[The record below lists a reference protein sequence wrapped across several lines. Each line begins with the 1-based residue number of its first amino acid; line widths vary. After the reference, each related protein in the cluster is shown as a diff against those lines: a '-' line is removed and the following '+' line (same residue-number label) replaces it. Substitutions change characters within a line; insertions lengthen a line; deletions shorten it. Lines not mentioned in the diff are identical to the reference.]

1 MRCPKCSH
9 DQKYKDGMKCGQ
21 CGYRFV
27 FDPKTDKL
35 RDNVICQMS
44 QQLSD
49 NGHYYFTR
57 TQLATQIGK
66 YWRNHNIGGVIFIGC
81 SLIFVMIFLG
91 VILTAAGFSW
101 FMVVVVL
108 PLMIFPIRSKD
119 RIAFK
124 DVQASIQ
131 RYHKIHPIEQMVNGK
146 AFVETPDNPIQLKQ
160 KISSL
165 DFSLDNPAAIDT
177 QTVEPTQQEDWFLAP
192 EHILIVERDDIVDM
206 LIRNRFHLETKTLV
220 VSFSGYP
227 TSAFKACPGFI
238 KNNPNMSVQV
248 LHDASVN
255 SFGFIHKIRGDAK
268 WRFAREN
275 LVDLG
280 LSRES
285 LADKSLL
292 RPWLPG
298 ANGDKLI
305 FSKNFNKMLREG
317 RSFPI
322 DSLPPKPLLNQL
334 SAAVVAG
341 ALTFAVAETF
351 LELSHDN
358 YG

>member
-9 DQKYKDGMKCGQ
+9 EQKYKDGMKCVQ

-27 FDPKTDKL
+27 FNPKTDKL
-35 RDNVICQMS
+35 RDNVISQMI

-57 TQLATQIGK
+57 TQLATEIGK
-66 YWRNHNIGGVIFIGC
+66 YWRKQKIGPIGFVII
-81 SLIFVMIFLG
+81 VMIFWS
-91 VILTAAGFSW
+91 IISAISEFSW
-101 FMVVVVL
+101 FMAVAIFSFVVL
-108 PLMIFPIRSKD
+108 PLTIFWAIRRKN

-131 RYHKIHPIEQMVNGK
+131 NYHKIHPIEQMVNGK
-146 AFVETPDNPIQLKQ
+146 AFVETPDNPIQSKP

-177 QTVEPTQQEDWFLAP
+177 QQQEWFLAP

-280 LSRES
+280 LSRKS
-285 LADKSLL
+285 LADKSEL
-292 RPWLPG
+292 RPWLSG
-298 ANGDKLI
+298 ANSDKVI
-305 FSKNFNKMLREG
+305 FSKDFNKMLREG

>member
-9 DQKYKDGMKCGQ
+9 VHKYKDGMKCVQ

-27 FDPKTDKL
+27 FNPKTDKL
-35 RDNVICQMS
+35 RDNVISQMI

-57 TQLATQIGK
+57 TQLATEIGK
-66 YWRNHNIGGVIFIGC
+66 YWRKQKIGPIGFVIIV
-81 SLIFVMIFLG
+81 LILWSIISAIFEL
-91 VILTAAGFSW
+91 SW
-101 FMVVVVL
+101 FTVVVVL
-108 PLMIFPIRSKD
+108 PLTIFWAIRSKN

-124 DVQASIQ
+124 DVQDSIQ

-146 AFVETPDNPIQLKQ
+146 AFVDTPDNPIQLKQ

-165 DFSLDNPAAIDT
+165 DFSLDNPAAID
-177 QTVEPTQQEDWFLAP
+177 TQQEDWFLAP

-275 LVDLG
+275 LVELG
-280 LSRES
+280 LSRKS
-285 LADKSLL
+285 LADKSEL
-292 RPWLPG
+292 RPWLSG
-298 ANGDKLI
+298 TSSGKII
-305 FSKNFNKMLREG
+305 FSKDFNKMLREG

-341 ALTFAVAETF
+341 VLTFAVAETF
-351 LELSHDN
+351 FELSHDN